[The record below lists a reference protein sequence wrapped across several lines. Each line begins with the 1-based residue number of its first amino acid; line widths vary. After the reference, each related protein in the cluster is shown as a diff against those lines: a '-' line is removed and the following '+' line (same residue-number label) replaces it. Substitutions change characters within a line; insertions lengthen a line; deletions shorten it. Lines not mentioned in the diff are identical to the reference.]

1 MVNLGIVGCGG
12 ITNYH
17 ATYLKGIAEANVVA
31 LCDVNPQA
39 IEKMRE
45 TVGAA
50 AGYET
55 VEALLRHD
63 GLDAVMVGTPT
74 YLHAEAAIASLE
86 AGKHTF
92 VEKPI
97 TRTMAQ
103 CDALLAA
110 AARSTG
116 TLTVGF
122 VRRYDADWGTMA
134 KIVTDNAIGRP
145 VIWRVMAGHGGPA
158 VAWFN
163 DHDKGGGPLM
173 DGAVHNYDFMLQR
186 MFGPARRVLA
196 VGLQWDT
203 ERNRCL
209 DTGSV
214 IVEFES
220 GDQWVAVWSWGG
232 RPGAKAVGHSDLIG
246 PLGGITPELT
256 PEQRPEGFDPE
267 TQGGYYV
274 GAAEDPRA
282 EVFTKEDMFARQMAY
297 WIETCQGKNE
307 PIATGEHG
315 RQALQL
321 ALAVLEAMRIHGEVD
336 VASIS

>member
-1 MVNLGIVGCGG
+1 MVNIGIVGCGG

-17 ATYLKGIAEANVVA
+17 ARYLKDIPEASVVA

-39 IEKMRE
+39 IDRMRE
-45 TVGAA
+45 TVGPAK
-50 AGYET
+50 GYDRFEDL
-55 VEALLRHD
+55 VEHD
-63 GLDAVMVGTPT
+63 GLDAVIVGTPT
-74 YLHAEAAIASLE
+74 HLHAEPAIAALQ

-97 TRTMAQ
+97 TRTMEQ

-110 AARSTG
+110 ADGSSG

-122 VRRYDADWGTMA
+122 VRRYDSDWGTMA
-134 KIVTDNAIGRP
+134 RIVTEGQVGRP
-145 VIWRVMAGHGGPA
+145 VIWRCMAGHGRPG

-163 DHDKGGGPLM
+163 DDAKGGGPLM

-196 VGLQWDT
+196 VGVQWDDQA
-203 ERNRCL
+203 NRCL

-220 GDQWVAVWSWGG
+220 GDQWVSVWSWGG
-232 RPGAKAVGHSDLIG
+232 KPGGSSGSHNDIIG
-246 PLGGITPELT
+246 PLGGVTLGLT
-256 PEQRPEGFDPE
+256 SEQQPAGFNPE
-267 TQGGYYV
+267 TQNGYFV
-274 GAAEDPRA
+274 GAAGNSHA
-282 EVFTKEDMFARQMAY
+282 EVFAKEDMFAKQMAY
-297 WIETCQGKNE
+297 WVETCQGKNR
-307 PIATGEHG
+307 PIATGQHG

-321 ALAVLEAMRIHGEVD
+321 CLAVLEAMRIRGAVD
-336 VASIS
+336 VASVA